1 MPVEPHA
8 LRAQAIS
15 SRTHASSAAA
25 DSKGVKLGGFISYV
39 EDKKN
44 QTRIDKRIEKV
55 HLKVARLL
63 KTQYWKDFILTALCC
78 WAD

>member
-8 LRAQAIS
+8 LRAQKEPKQS
-15 SRTHASSAAA
+15 VQERMLPAAA
-25 DSKGVKLGGFISYV
+25 DSKGVKLDGFISYV

-55 HLKVARLL
+55 HLKIARLL

-78 WAD
+78 